1 MNKQQHF
8 DLIRNYKGGD
18 GMEIDIKIDSLTNCL
33 ISEETHEEFDTEYK
47 LFRKTISASQAKELQ
62 DSGWLF
68 DWSIPQMK
76 GEEIFGLYIVGSDE
90 LQGLI
95 ALKHERQNYFTFVD
109 VVESAP
115 HNRGKNK
122 KFSGVGAHLFAIAC
136 KLSFEVGN
144 DGYVSFLAKT
154 NLVNHYTETLG
165 ATSISG
171 DGRKMVITT
180 KSSIKLVEKYFKEEN

>member
-1 MNKQQHF
+1 
-8 DLIRNYKGGD
+8 
-18 GMEIDIKIDSLTNCL
+18 
-33 ISEETHEEFDTEYK
+33 
-47 LFRKTISASQAKELQ
+47 
-62 DSGWLF
+62 
-68 DWSIPQMK
+68 MK
-76 GEEIFGLYIVGSDE
+76 GEEVFGLYIEGDNV

-109 VVESAP
+109 IVESAP
-115 HNRGKNK
+115 QNRGKNK

-154 NLVNHYTETLG
+154 DLVEHYAKTLG
-165 ATSISG
+165 AISISG

-180 KSSIKLVEKYFKEEN
+180 EPAIKLVKKYFKEEN

>member
-1 MNKQQHF
+1 
-8 DLIRNYKGGD
+8 
-18 GMEIDIKIDSLTNCL
+18 MEIDIKIDSLTNCL
-33 ISEETHEEFDTEYK
+33 TSEETHEEFDTEYK
-47 LFRKTISASQAKELQ
+47 LFRKTISTSQATELQ
-62 DSGWLF
+62 NSGWLF
-68 DWSIPQMK
+68 DWSIPQLK
-76 GEEIFGLYIVGSDE
+76 GEEVFGLYIEGDNV

-109 VVESAP
+109 IVESAP
-115 HNRGKNK
+115 QNRGKNK

-154 NLVNHYTETLG
+154 DLVEHYAKTLG
-165 ATSISG
+165 AISISG

-180 KSSIKLVEKYFKEEN
+180 EPAIKLVKKYFKEEN